1 MSFDFNFFEYVIV
14 YNALKKPEYF
24 ASICDHIDYNH
35 FDSEGIRTV
44 LRKIKDFYLDNKTIP
59 NLTELKTRLSTE
71 QERAHFKQVL
81 LEFQKM
87 NSEYNEQELFKNTE
101 TFLKTKAVYNAVV
114 STATDLGKQKTL
126 DLSKTLKT
134 FQDACNISLID
145 NFGLDYLEQIKEY
158 ASSLNQTSTCF
169 STGFKWLDKMLDGGI
184 LNKGK
189 ALYVVSAATNVGKS
203 VMLTNIACN
212 ALAQNKKVVIFTLE
226 MSEQVYAKRVSSC
239 LTKIPL
245 KSLKENS
252 ENLVENVLTYK
263 ELHKHGKLLIKEYPT
278 KSATASTL
286 KAYITKLHQQKQMIP
301 DLIIIDYLNLL
312 KPSLVTGNSYSDV
325 KSITEEIRMLAYTF
339 DGIPIITA
347 TQLNR
352 TGYNQDNPGIETT
365 SESMGL
371 AHTADVQ
378 MSLWADDTDKELG
391 ILRLGMQKNR
401 FGVNFGTTCLK
412 IDYETLYVTETED
425 VFINNQDI
433 STAANLLDELQ
444 ND

>member
-14 YNALKKPEYF
+14 YNSLKKPEYF
-24 ASICDHIDYNH
+24 ASICDHLDLKF
-35 FDSEGIRTV
+35 FDNEPVKTG
-44 LRKIKDFYLDNKTIP
+44 LLKIKEFYTDNKSLP
-59 NLTELKTRLSTE
+59 NLTEIKSRLTTD
-71 QERAHFKQVL
+71 QEKNNFKQLL

-87 NSEYNEQELFKNTE
+87 DSTYNEQELVKNTE
-101 TFLKTKAVYNAVV
+101 TFLKTKAVYNAVIR
-114 STATDLGKQKTL
+114 TANDLSNDKSL
-126 DLSKTLKT
+126 DLPTTLKQ

-145 NFGLDYLEQIKEY
+145 NFGLDYLEQIYEY
-158 ASSLNQTSTCF
+158 ANTLNQTNQTF
-169 STGFKWLDKMLDGGI
+169 STGFKWLDKILDGGI
-184 LNKGK
+184 LHKGK

-212 ALAQNKKVVIFTLE
+212 ALAQNRRVVIFTLE
-226 MSEQVYAKRVSSC
+226 MSEHVYAKRISSC

-245 KSLKENS
+245 KQLKDNP
-252 ENLVENVLTYK
+252 ENLIESIKDYK
-263 ELHKHGKLLIKEYPT
+263 RIHGQSKLLIKEYPT
-278 KSATASTL
+278 KSASAATL
-286 KAYITKLHQQKQMIP
+286 KAYITKLQQQKQFIP

-312 KPSLVTGNSYSDV
+312 KPSVTTGNSYMDI
-325 KSITEEIRMLAYTF
+325 KSITEEIRSLAYML
-339 DGIPIITA
+339 DGIPVITA

-352 TGYNQDNPGIETT
+352 SGYKQDNPGIETT

-401 FGVNFGTTCLK
+401 FGVNFGSTCLK
-412 IDYETLYVTETED
+412 IDYDTLFLTEAED
-425 VFINNQDI
+425 IFLNNENVD
-433 STAANLLDELQ
+433 TARNLLDELQ